1 MAQETLKITITAD
14 NKQAVQNIQETVT
27 ATTQLGAAF
36 KRVTP
41 ITNQVNQ
48 SLVNVSRVA
57 QDAPYGFIG
66 IANNLNPLLESF
78 QSLKQTTGSA
88 SSALKEMAKGLMGPA
103 GIGLALGVVSS
114 LIVAFGP
121 KIAKFINGTDAASE
135 AQDKFKE
142 SLDKARASASESGI
156 KLLAYIRV
164 AEDATNTDA
173 RRKEALDA
181 VRSELGKVNAS
192 YTATIK
198 TTDDAR
204 KAVTLYTDALVAQ
217 AITSRYI
224 DEIADKNIKLSDAT
238 KLAKK
243 AGEDY
248 AASVERSKNMVNG
261 YVDASVTMASVT
273 NRDKNAFDA
282 ANKSVT
288 DLTNGIADLNKEV
301 FTTIDNALKSNN
313 AYYVMDKGAKDLDKT
328 IVEVT
333 KNYKAFTKLTA
344 EQVGTFI
351 PQQRNALPSTPL
363 APQSPLTKGP
373 SQAILEAEAIA
384 NAATEQAKF
393 NYLLNEAEVTS
404 RFIAQGLGNVFQ
416 ALQSG
421 DNIGESLVNAF
432 RDMAIELAKMVI
444 QALIFKAIMNAL
456 GMGAAAGTTSDLTG
470 GLLGGLGKL
479 LGFTPMAEGGIVS
492 KPTFAV
498 VGEGGESEAVMPLS
512 KLDTMLSNAF
522 SSGTKSGNSNNGG
535 QFVLRGQDLL
545 LAVNRSQKA
554 SNIKGQSISLA

>member
-121 KIAKFINGTDAASE
+121 KIVNFINGVDAAKESE
-135 AQDKFKE
+135 DKFAE
-142 SLDKARASASESGI
+142 SLNKARASASESGI
-156 KLLAYIRV
+156 KLQAYINI
-164 AEDATNTDA
+164 AEDASIADDKRAN
-173 RRKEALDA
+173 ALKF
-181 VRSELGKVNAS
+181 VISELGKVNKA
-192 YTATIK
+192 YAATIT
-198 TTDDAR
+198 TTDQAR
-204 KAVTLYTDALVAQ
+204 AAVDLYTQALVAQ
-217 AITSRYI
+217 AITSRYV
-224 DEIADKNIKLSDAT
+224 DEIADKTIKLADANKQAIKAAEVYNKGLEKT
-238 KLAKK
+238 KNIGNQYVSSTIAQGVATVGLKDNYVK
-243 AGEDY
+243 AANEAVNLNNSIQDLYKSLNDIIKG
-248 AASVERSKNMVNG
+248 AAINPFN
-261 YVDASVTMASVT
+261 TVT
-273 NRDKNAFDA
+273 N
-282 ANKSVT
+282 
-288 DLTNGIADLNKEV
+288 
-301 FTTIDNALKSNN
+301 
-313 AYYVMDKGAKDLDKT
+313 GAKDLDKT
-328 IVEVT
+328 ILDVT

-351 PQQRNALPSTPL
+351 PQAKNALSTPL

-470 GLLGGLGKL
+470 GLLGGLSKL
-479 LGFTPMAEGGIVS
+479 LGFTAMAEGGIVS
-492 KPTFAV
+492 KPTFAM

-535 QFVLRGQDLL
+535 QFILRGQDLL

-554 SNIKGQSISLA
+554 SSIKGQTISLA

>member
-27 ATTQLGAAF
+27 ATTQLGTAF
-36 KRVTP
+36 KKVVP
-41 ITNQVNQ
+41 ASNQVNQ
-48 SLVNVSRVA
+48 ALVNVSRVA

-78 QSLKQTTGSA
+78 QSLQKTTGSA

-121 KIAKFINGTDAASE
+121 KIVNFINGVDAAKESE
-135 AQDKFKE
+135 DKFAE
-142 SLDKARASASESGI
+142 SLNKARASASESGI
-156 KLLAYIRV
+156 KLQAYINI
-164 AEDATNTDA
+164 AEDVSIADDKRANA
-173 RRKEALDA
+173 
-181 VRSELGKVNAS
+181 LGKVNSA
-192 YTATIK
+192 YAATIK
-198 TTDDAR
+198 TTDQAR
-204 KAVTLYTDALVAQ
+204 AAVDLYTQALVAQ
-217 AITSRYI
+217 AITSRYV
-224 DEIADKNIKLSDAT
+224 DEIADKTIKLADANKQAIKAAEVYNKGLEKT
-238 KLAKK
+238 KNIGNQYVSSTIAQGVATVGLKDNYVK
-243 AGEDY
+243 AANEAVNLNNSIQDLYKSLNDIIKG
-248 AASVERSKNMVNG
+248 AAINPFN
-261 YVDASVTMASVT
+261 TVT
-273 NRDKNAFDA
+273 N
-282 ANKSVT
+282 
-288 DLTNGIADLNKEV
+288 
-301 FTTIDNALKSNN
+301 
-313 AYYVMDKGAKDLDKT
+313 GAKDLDKT
-328 IVEVT
+328 IIDVT

-351 PQQRNALPSTPL
+351 PQAKNAISTPL

-470 GLLGGLGKL
+470 GLLGGLSKL
-479 LGFTPMAEGGIVS
+479 LGFTAMAEGGIVS
-492 KPTFAV
+492 KPTFAM

-535 QFVLRGQDLL
+535 QFILRGQDLL

>member
-36 KRVTP
+36 KKVTP
-41 ITNQVNQ
+41 ASNQATQ
-48 SLVNVSRVA
+48 ALVNVSRVA

-78 QSLKQTTGSA
+78 QSLQKTTGSA

-121 KIAKFINGTDAASE
+121 KIVNFINGVDAAKESE
-135 AQDKFKE
+135 DKFAE
-142 SLDKARASASESGI
+142 SLNKARASASESGI
-156 KLLAYIRV
+156 KLQAYINI
-164 AEDATNTDA
+164 AEDASIADDKRAN
-173 RRKEALDA
+173 ALKF
-181 VRSELGKVNAS
+181 VISELGKVNKA
-192 YTATIK
+192 YAATIT
-198 TTDDAR
+198 TTDQAR
-204 KAVTLYTDALVAQ
+204 AAVDLYTQALVAQ
-217 AITSRYI
+217 AITSRYV
-224 DEIADKNIKLSDAT
+224 DEIADKTIKLADANKQAIKAAEVYNKGLEKT
-238 KLAKK
+238 KNIGNQYVSSTIAQGVATVGLKDNYVK
-243 AGEDY
+243 AANEAVNLNNSIQDLYKSLNDIIKG
-248 AASVERSKNMVNG
+248 AAINPFN
-261 YVDASVTMASVT
+261 TVT
-273 NRDKNAFDA
+273 N
-282 ANKSVT
+282 
-288 DLTNGIADLNKEV
+288 
-301 FTTIDNALKSNN
+301 
-313 AYYVMDKGAKDLDKT
+313 GAKDLDKT
-328 IVEVT
+328 ILDVT

-351 PQQRNALPSTPL
+351 PQAKNALSTPL

-492 KPTFAV
+492 KPTFAM

-522 SSGTKSGNSNNGG
+522 SSGTKSGNSNNSG
-535 QFVLRGQDLL
+535 QFILRGQDLL

-554 SNIKGQSISLA
+554 SSIKGQSISLA